1 MQQAK
6 SSQVNINQAENVRG
20 GIDSTIDGYT
30 ILITLG
36 PYERRAGLL
45 ITLLRIHCNVRNT
58 ERWFAK

>member
-6 SSQVNINQAENVRG
+6 SSQVNINQAEKG

-36 PYERRAGLL
+36 PYDEIERRAGL
-45 ITLLRIHCNVRNT
+45 ITLLRIRCNVTNT
-58 ERWFAK
+58 GRWFAK